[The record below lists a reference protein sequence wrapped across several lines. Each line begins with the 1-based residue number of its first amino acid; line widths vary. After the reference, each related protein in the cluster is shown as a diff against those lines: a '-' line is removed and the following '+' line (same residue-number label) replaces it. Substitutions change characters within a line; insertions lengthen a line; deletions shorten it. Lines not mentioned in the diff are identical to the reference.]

1 MSYLGKGNSID
12 SKVICHQQGLKRNCN
27 VSDWHHGWGRSKSM
41 ATRTWNTAWLRPRR
55 SALGIQEV
63 GVQSR
68 KVVGWGTVNAE
79 DVFFLL
85 CRLVEEFRRTSAKKK
100 PQKLFFFQ
108 DLCLSKKTTLG
119 KKPKTTNNI
128 GALSPFIFGI
138 SAPLGTRNRHH
149 VPQK

>member
-1 MSYLGKGNSID
+1 MSVTGIMGGVDLNPWPPGHGTP
-12 SKVICHQQGLKRNCN
+12 
-27 VSDWHHGWGRSKSM
+27 HGWDPGEVPWGSKKLESSPEKLLDGGPWM
-41 ATRTWNTAWLRPRR
+41 RR
-55 SALGIQEV
+55 MF
-63 GVQSR
+63 
-68 KVVGWGTVNAE
+68 
-79 DVFFLL
+79 FFLL

-149 VPQK
+149 VPQKWWLEDVTSYWTGLFFKGHVIML